1 MTRNKHI
8 KHVKKYSK
16 ICLHMACVKYNNYLF
31 CFLTIITLMGH
42 LGDNCIV
49 FEDLLASM
57 VDLMVAN

>member
-1 MTRNKHI
+1 MCTHG
-8 KHVKKYSK
+8 Y
-16 ICLHMACVKYNNYLF
+16 AKYNNYFF
-31 CFLTIITLMGH
+31 CFLTIIILMGH